1 MNILVVSVLCVI
13 SVTAIADPLLG
24 LPVMPIPADNRQN
37 PEKIALGKKLFHDP
51 RFSTTRSVSCAS
63 CHQSSKAFTDGLEKA
78 MGIKGAIGVRNTP
91 TLLNVGFFE
100 QLFLDGR
107 EPSLEKQALKPIL
120 NRIEHG
126 FSDLKSIIKIIT
138 T

>member
-126 FSDLKSIIKIIT
+126 FSDLKSIIK
-138 T
+138 

>member
-1 MNILVVSVLCVI
+1 MRSFGRFFCLELNMNILVVSVLCVI

-91 TLLNVGFFE
+91 TLLNVGFIRKASPKADF
-100 QLFLDGR
+100 
-107 EPSLEKQALKPIL
+107 K
-120 NRIEHG
+120 
-126 FSDLKSIIKIIT
+126 SDRTWL
-138 T
+138 